1 MHPSELSS
9 ADDIQRNLLRVLAV
23 TSGSWNLVATS
34 RFGRR
39 ITSHTQVHGVR
50 RALAV
55 PRPARPAHRVLLWA
69 W

>member
-1 MHPSELSS
+1 MQPDS

-34 RFGRR
+34 RFGCRLIQR
-39 ITSHTQVHGVR
+39 GPVHALR

-55 PRPARPAHRVLLWA
+55 ARPVYRAHPILQWA

>member
-1 MHPSELSS
+1 MVIQTDSG
-9 ADDIQRNLLRVLAV
+9 DDIQRNLLRVLAV

-39 ITSHTQVHGVR
+39 LISRGPVHVPR
-50 RALAV
+50 RAFV
-55 PRPARPAHRVLLWA
+55 RPVYRPYPGLSWA

>member
-1 MHPSELSS
+1 MQPDST
-9 ADDIQRNLLRVLAV
+9 DDIQRNLLRVLAV

-39 ITSHTQVHGVR
+39 LAYRGPVH
-50 RALAV
+50 V
-55 PRPARPAHRVLLWA
+55 PRRLPTRPVYRIYPALQWA